1 MPFQLPY
8 NVCAMAATHT
18 APEKPHANPN
28 ERYVPPKSGRKPSA
42 ARGFWQRVTEGLE
55 MHVLWAQFQS
65 EARASYGLISQDV
78 DWKAIEGQTGWRRYW
93 KIAQA
98 FFWALFMKLPPA
110 RRVLFLVAL
119 ALLMIGNIRWTFEGG
134 STQINLG
141 GVGVLALIFVL
152 VLELT
157 DRVTMKRDL
166 EIAREIQR
174 WLVPA
179 KPPEVPGADI
189 AFATRPANTV
199 AGDYY
204 DVFYRTA
211 DAAAPGEPRLLLV
224 VADVAGKSVPAALLM
239 ATFQASLQTLSAART
254 SLAELVAGLNR
265 YACAHSLGGLRFTT
279 AFIAEIDPATRALS
293 YICAGHN
300 APVLRHVA
308 GGVERLDA
316 GGLPFGID
324 AQAPYSLGR
333 AQLSRGDLLV
343 IFTDGLVEAINVNGE
358 EYGEGRLLEML
369 NTVPGESAAETQRFI
384 MQSVDAFVG
393 ATRQHDD
400 ITCLFLRA
408 V

>member
-1 MPFQLPY
+1 
-8 NVCAMAATHT
+8 MATTHT
-18 APEKPHANPN
+18 APEKPSANPN
-28 ERYVPPKSGRKPSA
+28 ERYVPPKPGRKPGA

-55 MHVLWAQFQS
+55 LHVLWTQFQS

-98 FFWALFMKLPPA
+98 FFWALFMKLTPA
-110 RRVLFLVAL
+110 RRVLFLAAIAFL
-119 ALLMIGNIRWTFEGG
+119 AIGSFRFQFEGT
-134 STQINLG
+134 SASLNLS
-141 GVGVLALIFVL
+141 GVGVVALILLL

-204 DVFYRTA
+204 DVFYRAA
-211 DAAAPGEPRLLLV
+211 DAAAPGDLRLLLV

-279 AFIAEIDPATRALS
+279 AFIAELDPATRALS

-300 APVLRHVA
+300 APVLRHVT
-308 GGVERLDA
+308 GGIERLDA

-324 AQAPYSLGR
+324 TQAPYELGR

-343 IFTDGLVEAINVNGE
+343 IFTDGLVEAVDVRGE

-384 MQSVDAFVG
+384 MQSVDTFVG

-400 ITCLFLRA
+400 ITCLILRA

>member
-1 MPFQLPY
+1 MF
-8 NVCAMAATHT
+8 VAMSSAQT
-18 APEKPHANPN
+18 APEKPTANPN
-28 ERYVPPKSGRKPSA
+28 ERFARASA
-42 ARGFWQRVTEGLE
+42 AVGRNVSTVRSFWERVTEGLE
-55 MHVLWAQFQS
+55 LHVLWTQFQA

-78 DWKAIEGQTGWRRYW
+78 DWKSIEGLTGWRRYW
-93 KIAQA
+93 KLAQA
-98 FFWALFMKLPPA
+98 FFWALFMKLTPA
-110 RRVLFLVAL
+110 RRVLFLIAI
-119 ALLMIGNIRWTFEGG
+119 ALLMLGNFRLQFEK
-134 STQINLG
+134 SSAQIN
-141 GVGVLALIFVL
+141 VYSFGVLALILLL

-179 KPPEVPGADI
+179 TPPEVSGADI

-204 DVFYRTA
+204 DVFYRGA
-211 DAAAPGEPRLLLV
+211 DSANVERRLLLV

-239 ATFQASLQTLSAART
+239 ATFQASLQTLSAAHT
-254 SLAELVAGLNR
+254 SLAELADGLNR

-279 AFIAEIDPATRALS
+279 AFVGEFDPATRAFS

-300 APVLRHVA
+300 APVLRRVN
-308 GGVERLDA
+308 GGVERLTE
-316 GGLPFGID
+316 GGLPFGIQND
-324 AQAPYSLGR
+324 AAYELGHTK
-333 AQLSRGDLLV
+333 LGRGDLLV
-343 IFTDGLVEAINVNGE
+343 IFTDGLVEAVNLAGE
-358 EYGEGRLLEML
+358 EYGEARLLEML
-369 NTVPGESAAETQRFI
+369 DTVPGESASETQRFV

-400 ITCLFLRA
+400 ITCLILRA

>member
-1 MPFQLPY
+1 MRPS
-8 NVCAMAATHT
+8 A
-18 APEKPHANPN
+18 
-28 ERYVPPKSGRKPSA
+28 GRKPGA
-42 ARGFWQRVTEGLE
+42 ARSFWRRVTEGLE
-55 MHVLWAQFQS
+55 LHVLWTQFQS

-78 DWKAIEGQTGWRRYW
+78 DWKAIESQTGWRRYW
-93 KIAQA
+93 KTAQA
-98 FFWALFMKLPPA
+98 FFWALFMKLTPA
-110 RRVLFLVAL
+110 RRVLFLAAL
-119 ALLMIGNIRWTFEGG
+119 VLLMFGNLQFRTEGF
-134 STQINLG
+134 STQLNLG
-141 GVGVLALIFVL
+141 GVGVLALIFLL

-166 EIAREIQR
+166 EIAREIQS

-204 DVFYRTA
+204 DVFYRAA
-211 DAAAPGEPRLLLV
+211 DAAAPGDPRLLLV

-300 APVLRHVA
+300 APVLRHVT
-308 GGVERLDA
+308 GSVERLDA

-324 AQAPYSLGR
+324 TQAPYEVGR

-343 IFTDGLVEAINVNGE
+343 IFTDGLVEAINVKGE

-400 ITCLFLRA
+400 ITCLILRA
-408 V
+408 I

>member
-1 MPFQLPY
+1 MS
-8 NVCAMAATHT
+8 ATHT
-18 APEKPHANPN
+18 APEKPPANPN
-28 ERYVPPKSGRKPSA
+28 ERYLPASARRKTSA
-42 ARGFWQRVTEGLE
+42 VRGFWQRVTEGLE
-55 MHVLWAQFQS
+55 LHVLWTQFRS

-78 DWKAIEGQTGWRRYW
+78 DWKAIEDVTGWRRYW

-98 FFWALFMKLPPA
+98 FFWALFMKLTPA
-110 RRVLFLVAL
+110 RRVLFLAAL
-119 ALLMIGNIRWTFEGG
+119 VLLVMGDFRFTFQGG
-134 STQINLG
+134 SASLNLSSF
-141 GVGVLALIFVL
+141 GVLALILLL

-179 KPPEVPGADI
+179 VPPEVSGADI

-204 DVFYRTA
+204 DVFYRAA
-211 DAAAPGEPRLLLV
+211 DSAAPGERPLLLV

-254 SLAELVAGLNR
+254 SLAELAAGLNR

-279 AFIAEIDPATRALS
+279 AFVAELDPATRALS

-300 APVLRHVA
+300 APVLRRIT
-308 GGVERLDA
+308 GSIERLAD
-316 GGLPFGID
+316 GGLPFGIEND
-324 AQAPYSLGR
+324 APYEVGNTKLG
-333 AQLSRGDLLV
+333 RGDLLV
-343 IFTDGLVEAINVNGE
+343 IFTDGLVEAVNLRGE

-384 MQSVDAFVG
+384 MQSVDIFVG
-393 ATRQHDD
+393 TARQHDD
-400 ITCLFLRA
+400 ITCLILRA

>member
-1 MPFQLPY
+1 MS
-8 NVCAMAATHT
+8 ATQT
-18 APEKPHANPN
+18 APEKPPVNPN
-28 ERYVPPKSGRKPSA
+28 ERYVPASA
-42 ARGFWQRVTEGLE
+42 RRSASSVRGFWQRVTEGLE
-55 MHVLWAQFQS
+55 LHALWTQFRS
-65 EARASYGLISQDV
+65 EARASYGLISRDV
-78 DWKAIEGQTGWRRYW
+78 DWKSIEGVSGWRRYW

-98 FFWALFMKLPPA
+98 FFWALFMKLTPA

-119 ALLMIGNIRWTFEGG
+119 TLLLMGNFRFTFQGG
-134 STQINLG
+134 SASLNLSSF
-141 GVGVLALIFVL
+141 GVLALILLL

-179 KPPEVPGADI
+179 RPPEVPGADI

-204 DVFYRTA
+204 DVFYR
-211 DAAAPGEPRLLLV
+211 AAEGERRLLLV

-239 ATFQASLQTLSAART
+239 ATFQASLQTLSTART
-254 SLAELVAGLNR
+254 SLAELADGLNR

-279 AFIAEIDPATRALS
+279 AFVAELDPATRALS

-300 APVLRHVA
+300 APVLRHVS
-308 GGVERLDA
+308 GSVERLDA
-316 GGLPFGID
+316 GGLPFGIEST
-324 AQAPYSLGR
+324 AGYEVGHTKIG
-333 AQLSRGDLLV
+333 RGDLLV
-343 IFTDGLVEAINVNGE
+343 IFTDGLVEAVNLSGE

-400 ITCLFLRA
+400 ITCLILRA
-408 V
+408 I

>member
-1 MPFQLPY
+1 
-8 NVCAMAATHT
+8 MATTHT
-18 APEKPHANPN
+18 APEKPPANPN
-28 ERYVPPKSGRKPSA
+28 ERYVSPKPGRKAGP
-42 ARGFWQRVTEGLE
+42 ARSFWQRVTEGLE
-55 MHVLWAQFQS
+55 LHVLWSQFQS

-78 DWKAIEGQTGWRRYW
+78 DWKAIESVTGWRRYW

-98 FFWALFMKLPPA
+98 FFWALFMKLTPA
-110 RRVLFLVAL
+110 RRLLFLL
-119 ALLMIGNIRWTFEGG
+119 AIAFLAIGDFNFQLDGA
-134 STQINLG
+134 SANFNLS
-141 GVGVLALIFVL
+141 GVGVVALILLL

-179 KPPEVPGADI
+179 RPPEVPGADI

-204 DVFYRTA
+204 DVFYRAA
-211 DAAAPGEPRLLLV
+211 DSAAPGEQRLLLV

-239 ATFQASLQTLSAART
+239 ATFQASLQTLSVART
-254 SLAELVAGLNR
+254 SLAELAGGINR

-279 AFIAEIDPATRALS
+279 AFIAELDPVTRSLS

-300 APVLRHVA
+300 APVLRRVT
-308 GGVERLDA
+308 GSVERLAD
-316 GGLPFGID
+316 GGLPFGIESN
-324 AQAPYSLGR
+324 APFELGR
-333 AQLSRGDLLV
+333 AQLCRGDLLV
-343 IFTDGLVEAINVNGE
+343 IFTDGLVEAINMQGE
-358 EYGEGRLLEML
+358 EYGEDRLLEVL

-393 ATRQHDD
+393 PTRQHDD
-400 ITCLFLRA
+400 ITCLILRA

>member
-1 MPFQLPY
+1 MS
-8 NVCAMAATHT
+8 TTRT
-18 APEKPHANPN
+18 APEKPPANPN
-28 ERYVPPKSGRKPSA
+28 ERYVPPKPGRKPGA

-55 MHVLWAQFQS
+55 LHVLWTQFQS

-78 DWKAIEGQTGWRRYW
+78 DWKAIEGVSGWRRYW

-98 FFWALFMKLPPA
+98 FFWALFMKLTPA
-110 RRVLFLVAL
+110 RRVLFLAAIAFL
-119 ALLMIGNIRWTFEGG
+119 AIGNFRFQFEGT
-134 STQINLG
+134 SASLNLS
-141 GVGVLALIFVL
+141 GVGVVALILLL

-204 DVFYRTA
+204 DVFYRAA
-211 DAAAPGEPRLLLV
+211 DAAAPGDPRLLLV

-279 AFIAEIDPATRALS
+279 AFIAEIDPASRALS

-300 APVLRHVA
+300 APVLRHIT
-308 GGVERLDA
+308 GSVERLDA

-324 AQAPYSLGR
+324 TQAPYELGR

-343 IFTDGLVEAINVNGE
+343 IFTDGLVEAVNVKGE
-358 EYGEGRLLEML
+358 EYGESRLLEML

-384 MQSVDAFVG
+384 MQSVDTFVG

-400 ITCLFLRA
+400 ITCLILRA
-408 V
+408 I

>member
-1 MPFQLPY
+1 
-8 NVCAMAATHT
+8 MASTHT
-18 APEKPHANPN
+18 APDKPPANPN
-28 ERYVPPKSGRKPSA
+28 ERYVRPSAGRKPGAGRS
-42 ARGFWQRVTEGLE
+42 FWRRVTEGLE
-55 MHVLWAQFQS
+55 MHVLWTQFQS

-78 DWKAIEGQTGWRRYW
+78 DWKAIESQTGWRRYW
-93 KIAQA
+93 KTAQA
-98 FFWALFMKLPPA
+98 FFWALFMKLTPA
-110 RRVLFLVAL
+110 RRVLFLAAL
-119 ALLMIGNIRWTFEGG
+119 VLLMFGNLQFRTEGF
-134 STQINLG
+134 STQLNLG
-141 GVGVLALIFVL
+141 GVGVLALIFLL

-204 DVFYRTA
+204 DVFYRAA
-211 DAAAPGEPRLLLV
+211 DAAAPDDPRLLLV

-279 AFIAEIDPATRALS
+279 AFIAELDPATRALS

-300 APVLRHVA
+300 APVLRSVT

-324 AQAPYSLGR
+324 TQAPYELGR
-333 AQLSRGDLLV
+333 AQLSRGDLLM
-343 IFTDGLVEAINVNGE
+343 IFTDGLVEAINQKGE

-400 ITCLFLRA
+400 ITCLILRA

>member
-1 MPFQLPY
+1 
-8 NVCAMAATHT
+8 MATTHA
-18 APEKPHANPN
+18 APEKPPVNPN
-28 ERYVPPKSGRKPSA
+28 ERYVRPSAGRKPGA
-42 ARGFWQRVTEGLE
+42 ARSFWQRVTEGLE
-55 MHVLWAQFQS
+55 LHVLWSQFQS
-65 EARASYGLISQDV
+65 EARASYGLVSQDV

-93 KIAQA
+93 KIAEA
-98 FFWALFMKLPPA
+98 FFWALFMKLTPA
-110 RRVLFLVAL
+110 RRVLFLAAL
-119 ALLMIGNIRWTFEGG
+119 ALLMLGNIRWTFEGG
-134 STQINLG
+134 STQLNLG
-141 GVGVLALIFVL
+141 GVGVLALILVL

-179 KPPEVPGADI
+179 RPPEVPGADI

-204 DVFYRTA
+204 DVFYRAA
-211 DAAAPGEPRLLLV
+211 DAVTPSEPRLLLV

-239 ATFQASLQTLSAART
+239 ATFQASLQTLSAAHT

-279 AFIAEIDPATRALS
+279 AFIAELDRATRELS

-300 APVLRHVA
+300 APVLRRIT
-308 GGVERLDA
+308 GSVERLDA

-324 AQAPYSLGR
+324 VQAPYSLGR
-333 AQLSRGDLLV
+333 AQLSHGDLLM
-343 IFTDGLVEAINVNGE
+343 IFTDGLIEAINQKGE

-384 MQSVDAFVG
+384 MQSVDTFVG

-400 ITCLFLRA
+400 ITCLILRA

>member
-1 MPFQLPY
+1 
-8 NVCAMAATHT
+8 MATTHT
-18 APEKPHANPN
+18 APEKPPVNPN
-28 ERYVPPKSGRKPSA
+28 ERYVPPKPGRKTGPTRS
-42 ARGFWQRVTEGLE
+42 FWQHVTEGLAL
-55 MHVLWAQFQS
+55 HVLWDQFS
-65 EARASYGLISQDV
+65 AEARASYGLISQDV
-78 DWKAIEGQTGWRRYW
+78 DWKTIESQTGWRRYW

-98 FFWALFMKLPPA
+98 FFWALFMKLTPA
-110 RRVLFLVAL
+110 RRVLFLAAL
-119 ALLMIGNIRWTFEGG
+119 AFLMFGNLKFTLEKF
-134 STQINLG
+134 STQINFG
-141 GVGVLALIFVL
+141 GLGVLALILLL

-204 DVFYRTA
+204 DVFFRSA
-211 DAAAPGEPRLLLV
+211 ESAAPGERRLLLV

-239 ATFQASLQTLSAART
+239 ATFQASLQTLSVART
-254 SLAELVAGLNR
+254 SLTELVAGLNR

-279 AFIAEIDPATRALS
+279 AFIAELDPATRALS

-300 APVLRHVA
+300 APVLRRVT
-308 GGVERLDA
+308 GSVERLDA
-316 GGLPFGID
+316 GGLPFGIES
-324 AQAPYSLGR
+324 AAPYDLGR
-333 AQLSRGDLLV
+333 AQLYRGDLLV
-343 IFTDGLVEAINVNGE
+343 IFTDGLVEAINATGE

-384 MQSVDAFVG
+384 MQSVDAFV
-393 ATRQHDD
+393 ATTRQHDD
-400 ITCLFLRA
+400 ITCLILRA
-408 V
+408 I

>member
-1 MPFQLPY
+1 
-8 NVCAMAATHT
+8 MAT
-18 APEKPHANPN
+18 ASTSPDKPPANPN
-28 ERYVPPKSGRKPSA
+28 ERYVPPKPGRKPAA

-55 MHVLWAQFQS
+55 LHVLWSQFQS

-78 DWKAIEGQTGWRRYW
+78 DWKAIEGVTGWRRYW

-98 FFWALFMKLPPA
+98 FFWALFMKLTPA

-119 ALLMIGNIRWTFEGG
+119 ALLMFGNIRWTFEGG
-134 STQINLG
+134 STQLNLG
-141 GVGVLALIFVL
+141 GVGVLALILVL

-204 DVFYRTA
+204 DVFYRA
-211 DAAAPGEPRLLLV
+211 AHAAATVEPRLLLV

-254 SLAELVAGLNR
+254 SLEELIGGLNR

-279 AFIAEIDPATRALS
+279 AFIAELDPVTCSLS

-300 APVLRHVA
+300 APVLRRVT
-308 GGVERLDA
+308 GRIERLEA

-324 AQAPYSLGR
+324 ADAPYELGQT
-333 AQLSRGDLLV
+333 QLGRGDLLV
-343 IFTDGLVEAINVNGE
+343 IFTDGLVEAVNIGGE

-384 MQSVDAFVG
+384 MQSVDSFVG

-400 ITCLFLRA
+400 ITCLILRA